1 MAGMNSLFPAT
12 LKLPLQF
19 DAQRLQQ
26 DVEQFAAHEWQ
37 AHFNRSVYEGDWSGI
52 ALRAC
57 PDAAVPLF
65 PDPNNP
71 QPFCD
76 TPALARLR
84 YVPSVLACI
93 ESEIRSARLL
103 KLAPGAN
110 IRRHRDYQLSP
121 EEGEVRLHIPV
132 QTAPEVE
139 FTLDDQRIPMA
150 EGELW
155 FLNFNL
161 YHSVQ
166 NRSTRDRIHLVV
178 DCVFNPWLRSFFEPG
193 FFEPGFF
200 EAGFFEAGANA

>member
-1 MAGMNSLFPAT
+1 MARVISKYPTT

-19 DAQRLQQ
+19 DPQLLHQ
-26 DVEQFAAHEWQ
+26 DIEVFDANEWQ
-37 AHFNRSVYEGDWSGI
+37 AHFNRQVYEGDWSGI

-65 PDPNNP
+65 PDPNNT

-76 TPALARLR
+76 TPALARLH
-84 YVPSVLACI
+84 YVPKVLASI
-93 ESEIRSARLL
+93 QSEVRSARLL

-121 EEGEVRLHIPV
+121 EDGEVRLHIPV
-132 QTAPEVE
+132 RTAPEVE
-139 FTLDDQRIPMA
+139 FILDEQRINMA
-150 EGELW
+150 EGEAW

-166 NRSTRDRIHLVV
+166 NRSAHDRIHLVL
-178 DCVFNPWLRSFFEPG
+178 DCVFNPWLRSFFE
-193 FFEPGFF
+193 
-200 EAGFFEAGANA
+200 NVTDV

>member
-1 MAGMNSLFPAT
+1 MASMNSKFPAT

-19 DAQRLQQ
+19 EPLLLQH
-26 DVEQFAAHEWQ
+26 DVDQFAEHEWQ
-37 AHFNRSVYEGDWSGI
+37 AHFNRQVYEGDWSGI

-57 PDAAVPLF
+57 SDAVVPLF
-65 PDPNNP
+65 PDPNST

-76 TPALARLR
+76 TQALARLH
-84 YVPSVLACI
+84 YVPTVLAQI
-93 ESEIRSARLL
+93 QAEIRSARLL

-121 EEGEVRLHIPV
+121 EDGEVRLHIPV
-132 QTAPEVE
+132 RTSTEVE
-139 FTLDDQRIPMA
+139 FILDEQRIPMA

-166 NRSTRDRIHLVV
+166 NRSAQDRIHLVI
-178 DCVFNPWLRSFFEPG
+178 DCVFNPWLRSFFENI
-193 FFEPGFF
+193 
-200 EAGFFEAGANA
+200 ANA